1 MKDKE
6 GRFTIKKEVDGR
18 IKQKGVEGSTTNA
31 KELECPRI
39 PSEPAINNTASVSN
53 IKHCKSFKEVR
64 HVLHKLLQQNL
75 HIKQYYITGV
85 FKVNTNENT
94 DEWSARTTIKNF
106 KDKRNVVAMKA
117 FYITWQNQLH
127 DTERNENNE
136 PIFIDDTTKD

>member
-39 PSEPAINNTASVSN
+39 PSEPAINNTLSVSN

-64 HVLHKLLQQNL
+64 HALHKMLQQDL
-75 HIKQYYITGV
+75 HIKKYYITDV
-85 FKVNTNENT
+85 FKVNENEST
-94 DEWSARTTIKNF
+94 DEWSARITFKNVI
-106 KDKRNVVAMKA
+106 DKRNVVVMKA
-117 FYITWQNQLH
+117 FYITRQNQLH
-127 DTERNENNE
+127 DTERY
-136 PIFIDDTTKD
+136 